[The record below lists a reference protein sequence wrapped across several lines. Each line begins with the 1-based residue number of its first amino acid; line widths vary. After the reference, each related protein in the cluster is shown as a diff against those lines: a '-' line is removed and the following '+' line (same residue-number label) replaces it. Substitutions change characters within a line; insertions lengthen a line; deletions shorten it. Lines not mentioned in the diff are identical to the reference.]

1 MAYFGIAGSLQSSV
15 TSANTKNIDA
25 PGRAH
30 VYIYITHA
38 GFATERSR
46 SRCPP
51 SLHKQHNV
59 TCFYASPGNIF
70 WKAIS
75 HAHARF
81 QKSIH
86 FRQYSRHVDVACY
99 LGWKRSACQATRTQ
113 HPVTVHIVCH
123 CMYTCTATD
132 WNPENIWEHL
142 RTLGMPRYSNGTPS
156 SNINKSLQH
165 ATKARSWQSSLSIP
179 RRYVQCVDHVWSHI
193 NTWSNMKFIFDH

>member
-1 MAYFGIAGSLQSSV
+1 MAYFGIADSLQSSV

-30 VYIYITHA
+30 IYITHA

-75 HAHARF
+75 RAHARF

-86 FRQYSRHVDVACY
+86 FRQYSRYVDVACY
-99 LGWKRSACQATRTQ
+99 LGWKRSACHATRTQ

-142 RTLGMPRYSNGTPS
+142 RTLGCPGTPTVLHHPTS
-156 SNINKSLQH
+156 TNPYSTPPRHAAGRAVCPFLGDMCNVSTMCEATLIHDQIWNSYLIING
-165 ATKARSWQSSLSIP
+165 
-179 RRYVQCVDHVWSHI
+179 
-193 NTWSNMKFIFDH
+193 